1 MYKVLPQ
8 MHRLVQQVCD
18 YCGVKIAAIVVD
30 SEHAMSCNPSLR
42 RSAVQ
47 CPYYI
52 VELAPNEYG
61 WRYISC
67 RPKKGR
73 NGSYSKSSN
82 NVTVVAFDRPG
93 FDEHYIVLPSWRGR
107 LVPLDELKE
116 HKYHIEKG
124 YMLQNA
130 GIDFIETEIVERYER
145 AQERANR

>member
-1 MYKVLPQ
+1 MYNVLPQ

-18 YCGVKIAAIVVD
+18 YCGVKLARIVVD
-30 SEHAMSCNPSLR
+30 SECVVSC
-42 RSAVQ
+42 AVQ

-82 NVTVVAFDRPG
+82 NVTLVTFDRPG
-93 FDEHYIVLPSWRGR
+93 FDAHYIVLPSWRGR

-116 HKYHIEKG
+116 HKYHIAKG
-124 YMLQNA
+124 YMLLNA
-130 GIDFIETEIVERYER
+130 GIDFIETKIVERYER